1 MSDASDVSGVPDR
14 REQFS
19 RHLALTGEEGL
30 DHLRAATV
38 AVVGAGGLGS
48 TVLELLARS
57 GVGTIRIHDA
67 GILDLPDLNRQ
78 ILYTHDDLGRAKAH
92 AAAERLSRINPALRA
107 EAHGARVG
115 TGTDFSGADVVVDC
129 LDNFETRFAVDEAT
143 YDGGLPLVHGGVY
156 QYFGQVT
163 TIHRDYTKSLRALFG
178 PEATAQD
185 AEANKPMF
193 PPAVVGTATVEATEC
208 IKLLLGR
215 PPEQL
220 LYNRIF
226 SLDYLTYGFDEIQL
240 SP

>member
-1 MSDASDVSGVPDR
+1 MSDVSGVSGGSDG

-19 RHLALTGEEGL
+19 RHLALVTPEGL
-30 DHLRAATV
+30 DRLNAATV

-48 TVLELLARS
+48 TVLELLTRS

-67 GILDLPDLNRQ
+67 GVLDIPDLNRQ
-78 ILYTHDDLGRAKAH
+78 ILYTHDELGRTKAE
-92 AAAERLSRINPALRA
+92 AAAARLSRINPALRV
-107 EAHGARVG
+107 EAHGGRVDAA
-115 TGTDFSGADVVVDC
+115 TDFSGADVVVDC

-143 YDGGLPLVHGGVY
+143 YDAGIPLVHGGVY

-163 TIHRDYTKSLRALFG
+163 TIHRDHTRSLRALFG

-185 AEANKPMF
+185 AEAHKPMF
-193 PPAVVGTATVEATEC
+193 PPAVAGTATVEATEC

-220 LYNRIF
+220 LYNRIL
-226 SLDYLTYGFDEIQL
+226 SLDYLTYDFDEIQL